1 MRGRVYFKKR
11 LVVTKLSQK
20 QLFSFFSAQK
30 QTSLSD
36 LQLNYKGFEIFQISF
51 ELSRYLLFAK
61 QMQQTLLCMNHN
73 KGRGVSRQPM
83 FNERGTSY
91 SI

>member
-1 MRGRVYFKKR
+1 MMSRVYFKKQ

-51 ELSRYLLFAK
+51 EQRRWYLLFAN
-61 QMQQTLLCMNHN
+61 QMQ
-73 KGRGVSRQPM
+73 
-83 FNERGTSY
+83 
-91 SI
+91 